1 MHLKDIDYTKNGKR
15 WSQVMYMNYLV
26 KYKINVLKEEKIA
39 AYRKSRE
46 PGNDILRNRRIR
58 KLKFYFEIW
67 LRWIQK
73 ILI

>member
-46 PGNDILRNRRIR
+46 PGTEILRYYNVT
-58 KLKFYFEIW
+58 KGFKN
-67 LRWIQK
+67 
-73 ILI
+73 

>member
-46 PGNDILRNRRIR
+46 PGTEILRYYYVTKVKN
-58 KLKFYFEIW
+58 
-67 LRWIQK
+67 
-73 ILI
+73 